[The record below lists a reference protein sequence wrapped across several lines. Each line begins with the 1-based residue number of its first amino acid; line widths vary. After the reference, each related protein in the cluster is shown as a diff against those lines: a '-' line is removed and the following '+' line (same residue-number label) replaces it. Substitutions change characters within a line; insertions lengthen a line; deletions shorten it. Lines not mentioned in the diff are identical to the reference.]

1 VIPHSTSVGGARAR
15 ASEPARSATVSDPTI
30 SQVAGCRSRGSSPS
44 YSTFPLNRWRSILA
58 GQWFGDGGVLGRSG
72 QIMLPKRTP
81 MVVKLETLVKRLVLC
96 VAVSCVCGCGGDGDT
111 TGADA
116 GLRDLAAGADLTA
129 ATDAAIANH
138 TRNIRGV
145 FHQTGGTD
153 PKRNCTS
160 CHGLDLRGGDGT
172 KLLRL
177 SQCRRPSNSAWRQAA
192 SVRAID

>member
-1 VIPHSTSVGGARAR
+1 
-15 ASEPARSATVSDPTI
+15 
-30 SQVAGCRSRGSSPS
+30 
-44 YSTFPLNRWRSILA
+44 
-58 GQWFGDGGVLGRSG
+58 
-72 QIMLPKRTP
+72 

-160 CHGLDLRGGDGT
+160 CHGLDLRGGGRDQVAT
-172 KLLRL
+172 TVTMPTTIKLGMAAGGICQGHRL
-177 SQCRRPSNSAWRQAA
+177 AVPAATVRTTVVAWEA
-192 SVRAID
+192 RAVIATAEWR